1 MARET
6 DKDIFY
12 AAITRYGAN
21 QQIDVAIE
29 EMAELTQALI
39 KTKRYAEDED
49 YILFRENV
57 IEEIADVEIML
68 AQLRIIFDID
78 ESAIEYDKRE
88 KIERLAKRLGL
99 EGEK

>member
-1 MARET
+1 MT
-6 DKDIFY
+6 NKDIFY
-12 AAITRYGAN
+12 AAINHYGAN
-21 QQIDVAIE
+21 MQIDVAIE

-39 KTKRYAEDED
+39 KTKRYATDED
-49 YILFRENV
+49 YDLFRDNV

-68 AQLRIIFDID
+68 AQLRIIFDI
-78 ESAIEYDKRE
+78 EEEAIEYDKRE